1 MKTSECC
8 LAKCPE
14 QRISKHIILRESK
27 LTDQDVTKLL
37 LAKLNFEFLI
47 VKTGKNWH
55 LGRFPFSIV
64 LFWSKWTGLENEER
78 YVSFDANLSYIDEL
92 NDNF

>member
-8 LAKCPE
+8 LALAKCPE
-14 QRISKHIILRESK
+14 QRISTHIKLRESK

-47 VKTGKNWH
+47 VKTGKTGI
-55 LGRFPFSIV
+55 LEGFPFPLCCFEV
-64 LFWSKWTGLENEER
+64 NEQVWR
-78 YVSFDANLSYIDEL
+78 MRKDTYRLMLISQM
-92 NDNF
+92 